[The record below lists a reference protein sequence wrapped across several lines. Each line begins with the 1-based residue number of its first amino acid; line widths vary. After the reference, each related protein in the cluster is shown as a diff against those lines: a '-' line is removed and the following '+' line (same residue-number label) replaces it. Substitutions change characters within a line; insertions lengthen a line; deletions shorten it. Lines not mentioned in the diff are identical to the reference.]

1 MGKSGVELP
10 AMHEQPLN
18 MSDSEEQEV
27 TMTMIPVEDLEYI
40 VGIGNDALAELK
52 NLRKKGIWI
61 NDPRVYEFLQKLG
74 DKKLHELLFDIE
86 EESEECCIH
95 CKKCGGCDCAQQ
107 RDQDSLVAYV

>member
-1 MGKSGVELP
+1 
-10 AMHEQPLN
+10 

-61 NDPRVYEFLQKLG
+61 NDRRVYEFLQKLG
-74 DKKLHELLFDIE
+74 DKKLHELLFDIEE

-107 RDQDSLVAYV
+107 RDQDSMVAYV